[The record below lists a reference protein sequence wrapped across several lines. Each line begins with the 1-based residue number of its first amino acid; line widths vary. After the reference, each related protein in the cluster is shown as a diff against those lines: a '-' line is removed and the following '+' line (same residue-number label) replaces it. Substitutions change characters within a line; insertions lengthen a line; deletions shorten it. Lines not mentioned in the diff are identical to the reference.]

1 MRKCA
6 RLCVAIGGFLLMTGI
21 ILVGITLLVV
31 FQLVDTAIFEYE
43 THIFLLMLTFFLIG
57 ILDFIAGVIL
67 LRR

>member
-1 MRKCA
+1 
-6 RLCVAIGGFLLMTGI
+6 MTGI

>member
-6 RLCVAIGGFLLMTGI
+6 RLCVAIGGFLLMSGMF
-21 ILVGITLLVV
+21 LVGITLLVA
-31 FQLVDTAIFEYE
+31 FQLADPAIFEYE

-57 ILDFIAGVIL
+57 VLDFAAGVLL